1 MASKFANKDYD
12 WTEPFLAALREGAT
26 ARQAAAHA
34 RINFTNAYDRRRTH
48 KDFAAEWDR
57 AKESAKTDKVEALEA
72 ALYKRGL
79 EFSDNAAVALLKAL
93 APEKYKDRSVVET
106 VATDPTQA
114 RDELKAK
121 LERLFAGSAAET
133 AEKSEPC

>member
-1 MASKFANKDYD
+1 MGSGEGERQDGQGRGAGGGAS
-12 WTEPFLAALREGAT
+12 
-26 ARQAAAHA
+26 
-34 RINFTNAYDRRRTH
+34 
-48 KDFAAEWDR
+48 
-57 AKESAKTDKVEALEA
+57 
-72 ALYKRGL
+72 YKRGL

-121 LERLFAGSAAET
+121 LEKLFAGSAAET